1 MVFGPLRTIFKKV
14 AEGSENRT
22 KVLQSLSSY
31 ESTKVLSYE
40 SIYFRKYFRTKVHRK
55 YFRRPTSVSW
65 NMHRQEIDRHINYH
79 THNKQLNTFEVLPEV
94 PSQGLAAYEVSYE
107 STFVSTK
114 VFPKQNI
121 LSFEGKKCTK
131 VLSYEST
138 KVRKYFRNICTFVLH
153 VHVRVA
159 RGIFYQ
165 REDRCLERILRG

>member
-22 KVLQSLSSY
+22 KVLSKVLQSLSSY

-79 THNKQLNTFEVLPEV
+79 THNK
-94 PSQGLAAYEVSYE
+94 
-107 STFVSTK
+107 
-114 VFPKQNI
+114 
-121 LSFEGKKCTK
+121 
-131 VLSYEST
+131 
-138 KVRKYFRNICTFVLH
+138 
-153 VHVRVA
+153 
-159 RGIFYQ
+159 
-165 REDRCLERILRG
+165 